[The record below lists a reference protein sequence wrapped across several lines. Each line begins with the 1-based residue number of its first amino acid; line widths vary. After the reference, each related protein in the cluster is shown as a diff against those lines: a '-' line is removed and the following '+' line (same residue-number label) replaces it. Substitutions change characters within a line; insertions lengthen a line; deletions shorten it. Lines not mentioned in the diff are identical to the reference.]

1 MNNKNFWQ
9 DVLRSGALLG
19 VVMSLSLVVE
29 QYIMV
34 CSPLSLAMGSFLYF
48 VEWCSV
54 AVIFVVALYRLTR
67 RRAKESDPQS
77 GYGYAQAL
85 SYMLLV
91 SLLTGIV
98 VGVAH
103 MLFIAVIGYDSYVEG
118 MLHRIDEMR
127 SMMLMSGGGSSYN
140 ALFEQMVSG
149 LRSAEQPTI
158 IDYVIS
164 SANNYI
170 LCGGFVGLIIAGFVR
185 REPTIRR
192 EE

>member
-1 MNNKNFWQ
+1 MNNKDFWQ

-19 VVMSLSLVVE
+19 VVMSLSLIVE

-34 CSPLSLAMGSFLYF
+34 CSPLSLAMGSFIYF

-67 RRAKESDPQS
+67 RRAKESDPQV

-85 SYMLLV
+85 SYILLI
-91 SLLTGIV
+91 SALTGVV
-98 VGVAH
+98 VGVVH
-103 MLFIAVIGYDSYVEG
+103 MLFISVIGYDGYVEG

-127 SMMLMSGGGSSYN
+127 NMMLASGGGSYN

-158 IDYVIS
+158 IDYVIL

-170 LCGGFVGLIIAGFVR
+170 LCGGVVGLIIAGFVR

>member
-1 MNNKNFWQ
+1 MNNKDFWQ

-19 VVMSLSLVVE
+19 VVMSFSLIVE

-34 CSPLSLAMGSFLYF
+34 CSPLSLAMGSFIYF

-54 AVIFVVALYRLTR
+54 AVIFVAALYRLTR
-67 RRAKESDPQS
+67 RRAKESDPQV

-85 SYMLLV
+85 SYILLI
-91 SLLTGIV
+91 SALTGVV
-98 VGVAH
+98 VGVVH
-103 MLFIAVIGYDSYVEG
+103 MLFISVIGYDGYVEG

-127 SMMLMSGGGSSYN
+127 SMMLASGGGSYN

-158 IDYVIS
+158 IDYVIL

-170 LCGGFVGLIIAGFVR
+170 LCGGVVGLIIAGFVR

>member
-1 MNNKNFWQ
+1 MNNKDFWQ

-19 VVMSLSLVVE
+19 VVMSFSLIVE

-34 CSPLSLAMGSFLYF
+34 CSPLSLAMGSFIYF

-67 RRAKESDPQS
+67 RRAKESDPQV

-85 SYMLLV
+85 SYMLLI
-91 SLLTGIV
+91 SALTGVV
-98 VGVAH
+98 VGVVH
-103 MLFIAVIGYDSYVEG
+103 MLFISVIGYDGYVEG

-127 SMMLMSGGGSSYN
+127 SMMLASGGGSYN

-158 IDYVIS
+158 IDYVIL

-170 LCGGFVGLIIAGFVR
+170 LCGGVVGLIIAGFVR

>member
-1 MNNKNFWQ
+1 MNNKDFWQ

-19 VVMSLSLVVE
+19 VVMSFSLIVE

-34 CSPLSLAMGSFLYF
+34 CSPLSLAMGSFIYF

-67 RRAKESDPQS
+67 RRAKESDPQV

-85 SYMLLV
+85 SYILLI
-91 SLLTGIV
+91 SALTGVV
-98 VGVAH
+98 VGVVH
-103 MLFIAVIGYDSYVEG
+103 MLFISIIGYDGYVEG

-127 SMMLMSGGGSSYN
+127 SMMLASGGGSYN

-170 LCGGFVGLIIAGFVR
+170 LCGGVVGLIIAGFVR

>member
-1 MNNKNFWQ
+1 MNNKDFWQ

-19 VVMSLSLVVE
+19 VVMSLSLIVE

-34 CSPLSLAMGSFLYF
+34 CSPLSLAMGSFIYF

-67 RRAKESDPQS
+67 RRAKDSDPQV

-85 SYMLLV
+85 SYILLI
-91 SLLTGIV
+91 SALTGVV
-98 VGVAH
+98 VGVVH
-103 MLFIAVIGYDSYVEG
+103 MLFISVIGYDGYVEG

-127 SMMLMSGGGSSYN
+127 SMMLASGGGSYN

-158 IDYVIS
+158 IDYVIL

-170 LCGGFVGLIIAGFVR
+170 LCGGVVGLIIAGFVR

>member
-1 MNNKNFWQ
+1 MNNKDFWQ

-19 VVMSLSLVVE
+19 VVMSFSLIVE

-34 CSPLSLAMGSFLYF
+34 CSPLSLAMGSFIYF

-54 AVIFVVALYRLTR
+54 AVIFVAALYRLTR
-67 RRAKESDPQS
+67 RRAKESDPQV

-85 SYMLLV
+85 SYMLLI
-91 SLLTGIV
+91 SALTGVV
-98 VGVAH
+98 VGVVH
-103 MLFIAVIGYDSYVEG
+103 MLFISVIGYDGYVEG

-127 SMMLMSGGGSSYN
+127 SMMLASGGGSYN

-170 LCGGFVGLIIAGFVR
+170 LCGGVVGLIIAGFVR

>member
-1 MNNKNFWQ
+1 MNNKDFWQ

-19 VVMSLSLVVE
+19 VVMSFSLIVE

-34 CSPLSLAMGSFLYF
+34 CSPLSLAMGSFIYF

-67 RRAKESDPQS
+67 RRAKESDPQV

-85 SYMLLV
+85 SYILLI
-91 SLLTGIV
+91 SALTGVV
-98 VGVAH
+98 VGVVH
-103 MLFIAVIGYDSYVEG
+103 MLFISVIGYDGYVEG

-127 SMMLMSGGGSSYN
+127 SMMLASGGGSYN

-158 IDYVIS
+158 IDYVIL

-170 LCGGFVGLIIAGFVR
+170 LCGGVVGLIIAGFVR

>member
-1 MNNKNFWQ
+1 MNNKDFWQ

-19 VVMSLSLVVE
+19 VVMSLSLIVE

-34 CSPLSLAMGSFLYF
+34 CSPLSLAMGSFIYF

-54 AVIFVVALYRLTR
+54 AVIFVAALYRLTR
-67 RRAKESDPQS
+67 RRAKESDPQV

-85 SYMLLV
+85 SYMLLI
-91 SLLTGIV
+91 SALTGVV
-98 VGVAH
+98 VGVVH
-103 MLFIAVIGYDSYVEG
+103 MLFISVIGYDGYVEG

-127 SMMLMSGGGSSYN
+127 SMMLASGGGSYN

-158 IDYVIS
+158 IDYVIL

-170 LCGGFVGLIIAGFVR
+170 LCGGVVGLIIAGFVR

>member
-1 MNNKNFWQ
+1 MNNKDFWQ

-19 VVMSLSLVVE
+19 VVMSLSLIVE

-34 CSPLSLAMGSFLYF
+34 CSPLSLAMGSFIYF

-67 RRAKESDPQS
+67 RRAKESDPQV

-85 SYMLLV
+85 SYILLI
-91 SLLTGIV
+91 SALTGVV
-98 VGVAH
+98 VGVVH
-103 MLFIAVIGYDSYVEG
+103 MLFISVIGYDGYVEG

-127 SMMLMSGGGSSYN
+127 SMMLASGGGSYN

-170 LCGGFVGLIIAGFVR
+170 LCGGVVGLIIAGFVR

>member
-1 MNNKNFWQ
+1 MNNKDFWQ

-19 VVMSLSLVVE
+19 VVMSLSMLIE

-127 SMMLMSGGGSSYN
+127 SMMLTSAGDTSYGS
-140 ALFEQMVSG
+140 LFAQMTSS
-149 LRSAEQPTI
+149 LRSAEQPSI
-158 IDYVIS
+158 FDYVIAS
-164 SANNYI
+164 VNNYI
-170 LCGGFVGLIIAGFVR
+170 ICGGFVGLILASFVR
-185 REPTIRR
+185 VEPTIRR